1 MNDDRDM
8 QVRHVRILVLCILS
22 IPFICTVASAQSG
35 HGRAGGSTQGSLAV
49 TVTVVPSVRLDM
61 DSDDRQEVII
71 ANSADSKDSFSHA
84 VEPLK
89 TKTAA
94 RYAKKSLAEQVKRGS
109 EGMSLAQTPANQS
122 EAAAQFSFP
131 APKQVEVKAAM
142 VVMDVSEAGKTKRE
156 PVRVTTVVPL

>member
-1 MNDDRDM
+1 M
-8 QVRHVRILVLCILS
+8 QVRHVRILVLCIFS
-22 IPFICTVASAQSG
+22 ILFICTVASAQSG
-35 HGRAGGSTQGSLAV
+35 HGRAGGASQGSLAV
-49 TVTVVPSVRLDM
+49 TVTVVPSVRLDL

-84 VEPLK
+84 AEPAK
-89 TKTAA
+89 TKTTSA
-94 RYAKKSLAEQVKRGS
+94 RYTKKSLAEPAKRGS
-109 EGMSLAQTPANQS
+109 EGMSRAQMPAYQS

-131 APKQVEVKAAM
+131 APKQVEVKAEM